1 MDLTTI
7 PGEDNWLFNRCN
19 VSCRYLPSFSAEDNW
34 YFKIPISATRESMQ
48 ISNFSIIPYLKD
60 SEAFITLLFDRI
72 TAFFSRGGDS

>member
-1 MDLTTI
+1 
-7 PGEDNWLFNRCN
+7 
-19 VSCRYLPSFSAEDNW
+19 
-34 YFKIPISATRESMQ
+34 MQ